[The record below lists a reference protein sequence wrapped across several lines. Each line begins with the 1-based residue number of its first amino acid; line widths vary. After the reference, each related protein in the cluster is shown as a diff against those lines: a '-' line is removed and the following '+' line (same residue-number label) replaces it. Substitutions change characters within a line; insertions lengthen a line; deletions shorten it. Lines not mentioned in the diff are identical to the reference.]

1 MSLTTL
7 SLRAKLTILLT
18 GALALAFTVAAA
30 GIISLHYNHQSL
42 KSVYDDRVV
51 PLEQLK
57 SVSDDYAVLIIDAVN
72 KANAGIMTAPEAL
85 TLIRRAR
92 TRIRETWQTYLATW
106 HTPEEEALAREA
118 AARFHNIEPVLNNL
132 EQDLERGPAAREGTL
147 GRFDGPL
154 YTLMDPVSEKIN
166 ELVNLQLRVAAE
178 EYAAG
183 GRTYRNVT
191 WGVGL
196 VVGAGGL
203 LMLIAG
209 GALVRHT
216 NRSLEAVV
224 NELREGAGQLSAT
237 ADHLSQANS
246 MIAQGASEQA
256 GAQQQIS
263 STQHEAGSL
272 AEQNSQ
278 RASACVSSMGA
289 VGDAF
294 SRATHSVEEVS
305 SVMGAI
311 EESGRQ
317 MQTIMRM
324 IEDIAFQTNILSLN
338 ASVEAARAGEHGRGF
353 AVVAGEVRSLALRS
367 AEAAKN
373 TSGIIDESARRS
385 ADGTRQVRE
394 LGASMEQA
402 SRLAAQSR
410 SLVEEIAGASQLQ
423 SRNAGAIASS
433 LHQIE
438 QAAHGNAAAAEQGA
452 SAAEE
457 LQAQFHSILHV
468 VSCLET
474 FMNGDHA
481 TSHSNRRAA

>member
-1 MSLTTL
+1 LSLTTL
-7 SLRAKLTILLT
+7 SLRVKLTLLLG
-18 GALALAFTVAAA
+18 GALALAFTIGAA
-30 GIISLHYNHQSL
+30 GIISLHLNHQSL
-42 KSVYDDRVV
+42 ETVYSDRVV

-85 TLIRRAR
+85 TSIRRAR
-92 TRIRETWQTYLATW
+92 ARIRETWQNYLATW
-106 HTPEEEALAREA
+106 HTPEEEALARA
-118 AARFHNIEPVLNNL
+118 AAERFHTLEPVLNNL

-154 YTLMDPVSEKIN
+154 YTLMDPVSEKIH
-166 ELVNLQLRVAAE
+166 ELVDLQLRVAAE

-183 GRTYRNVT
+183 GRTYSNVT

-196 VVGAGGL
+196 AMGAGGL

-216 NRSLEAVV
+216 NQSLEAIVR
-224 NELREGAGQLSAT
+224 ELREGAGQLSAT
-237 ADHLSQANS
+237 ADHLSQANT

-256 GAQQQIS
+256 GAQQEIS
-263 STQHEAGSL
+263 STQHEASSL
-272 AEQNSQ
+272 AEQNSE
-278 RASACVSSMGA
+278 RARACVSSMGA

-294 SRATHSVEEVS
+294 SRATQSVEEVS

-423 SRNAGAIASS
+423 SRNAGAISS
-433 LHQIE
+433 ALRQIE
-438 QAAHGNAAAAEQGA
+438 QAAQGNAAAAEQGA
-452 SAAEE
+452 SASEE
-457 LQAQFHSILHV
+457 LQAQFHSLLHV
-468 VSCLET
+468 VSGLET
-474 FMNGDHA
+474 MMDGAHA
-481 TSHSNRRAA
+481 GSHSDCRAA